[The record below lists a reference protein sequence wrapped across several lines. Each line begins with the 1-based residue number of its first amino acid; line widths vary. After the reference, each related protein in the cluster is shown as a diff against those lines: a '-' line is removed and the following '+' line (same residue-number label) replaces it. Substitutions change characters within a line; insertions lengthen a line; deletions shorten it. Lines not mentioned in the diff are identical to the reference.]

1 MSEAQDIAGK
11 EAENVL
17 KMKEK
22 MAEVNA
28 ILGMAAQKEGCSVG
42 DLQWRADEFGA
53 IHIRR
58 RDGKKTL

>member
-11 EAENVL
+11 ETERVL

-28 ILGMAAQKEGCSVG
+28 ILGMAAQKEGCRVE
-42 DLQWRADEFGA
+42 DLQWKADKHGA

-58 RDGKKTL
+58 RDGQKTL